1 MINQFSWINWPEAR
15 SASWLELRIWWLVAC
30 ALMGTELQTSK
41 RRKISKRAWNWIGG
55 RVVMS
60 SGSVG
65 VGDN

>member
-1 MINQFSWINWPEAR
+1 MV
-15 SASWLELRIWWLVAC
+15 RIAHSGGLVAC